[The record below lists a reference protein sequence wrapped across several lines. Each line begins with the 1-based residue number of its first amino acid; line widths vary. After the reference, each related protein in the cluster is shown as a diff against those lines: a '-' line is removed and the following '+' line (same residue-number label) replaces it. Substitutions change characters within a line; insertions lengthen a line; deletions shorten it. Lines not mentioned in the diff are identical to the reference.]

1 MFHTLARHWWLVLL
15 RGVVAVLFGLMA
27 FTLPGLTLFSL
38 VLLWGAYAFADGI
51 LALGAAFGAHRNA
64 TAAWLVLVGLL
75 GLAAG
80 VMTLFWPHI
89 TALVLLLLIA
99 SYAIVRGVVEIVG
112 AIHLRRHIDN
122 EWALILGGVLS
133 VLFGI
138 VLLVRPAT
146 GALALLWVI
155 GLYAILFGCAE
166 IALSYR
172 LYQAHRAIAPER
184 EDFTHHF
191 PGRPAPQ

>member
-1 MFHTLARHWWLVLL
+1 MLHTLARNWWLVLL
-15 RGVVAVLFGLMA
+15 RGVVAVLFGVMA
-27 FTLPGLTLFSL
+27 FALPGLTLFSL

-51 LALGAAFGAHRNA
+51 LALGAAFGVHRGS

-75 GLAAG
+75 GLGAG
-80 VMTLFWPHI
+80 LVTVLWPGV
-89 TALVLLLLIA
+89 TALALLVFIA

-112 AIHLRRHIDN
+112 AISLRKHIEN

-138 VLLVRPAT
+138 VLLVRPGV

-155 GLYAILFGCAE
+155 GLYAVLFGCAL

-172 LYQAHRAIAPER
+172 LYHAHRMLAPQR
-184 EDFTHHF
+184 EDFTRHF